1 MGAGPVILMG
11 VLWWNMFRINKWP
24 LQIALALLAIR
35 IAGLS
40 MQLSFSPS
48 LPRLVFKIGWDILFC
63 LVLLVVGGLFVLY
76 DKWLDRE
83 QNQNLESSI

>member
-63 LVLLVVGGLFVLY
+63 LVLLVGGLFVLY
-76 DKWLDRE
+76 DKWLDRAKPK
-83 QNQNLESSI
+83 SRI